1 MAGDDEELLQRLES
15 VWDSMA
21 RLGDELSESEWK
33 TLTECPGWTVQD
45 CYSHIIGIE
54 ATSMGRPEPE
64 RSPSLEHVKNDLGRT
79 NELWVD
85 AYRDLT
91 GAELLAEFRAVTG
104 ERLASL
110 RSPDADLDADS
121 WTPVG
126 PGTVRDLI
134 PFRIFD
140 SWIHEQDARRAI
152 DRPGGWD
159 SAGART
165 AIEHIERIM
174 PMIVGKRVAP
184 ADGTTVVFAVRGP
197 LVRALPIGM
206 VEGRARIL
214 EEVPAAPTVTML
226 MDGDT
231 FVRLASGRGDL
242 DATVGAVTFE
252 GDGELGERV
261 ARQMNFLF

>member
-1 MAGDDEELLQRLES
+1 MADEDEELLDRLES

-21 RLGDELSESEWK
+21 RLGDTLSEPEWK

-45 CYSHIIGIE
+45 CYAHIIGIE
-54 ATSMGRPEPE
+54 ATSMGRPEPQ
-64 RSPSLEHVKNDLGRT
+64 RSPSLDHVKNDLGKS
-79 NELWVD
+79 NEMWVD
-85 AYRDLT
+85 AYRELT
-91 GAELLAEFRAVTG
+91 GAQLLEEFRAVTG

-110 RSPDADLDADS
+110 RAPDADLGADS

-165 AIEHIERIM
+165 AMEHIERIM
-174 PMIVGKRVAP
+174 PMVVGKRVAP
-184 ADGTTVVFAVRGP
+184 PDGTTVVFSIRGP

-206 VEGRARIL
+206 VDGRARIL
-214 EEVPAAPTVTML
+214 DEVPAAPTVTML

-231 FVRLASGRGDL
+231 FVRLSSGRGDPHE
-242 DATVGAVTFE
+242 VVRSVTFE
-252 GDGELGERV
+252 GDAELGERV
-261 ARQMNFLF
+261 ALQMNFLF